1 MYHCTL
7 VKCYLSISITNRK
20 LYKVNRQNEVLMC
33 VFKHLNSLDT
43 ESNWT
48 KYSCRWNGQHWGDV
62 GVKISCYKTGCVIT
76 IPWTISLDNYLHV
89 NVQVTVVQVYLSII
103 LIGHV
108 GHVGQ
113 SNHINVSLIH
123 WYYAW
128 AWVMI
133 LCIISPAIFAQ
144 VPRELRYDVENNSL
158 TFLLK
163 FLRPCRISNDALWSH
178 KLF

>member
-1 MYHCTL
+1 MRGWLDDWTTGWPDDQMTGWLDDHMTKWMEEWAGWL
-7 VKCYLSISITNRK
+7 DGWMTGWPDDRK
-20 LYKVNRQNEVLMC
+20 LRRRLTVWYILNR
-33 VFKHLNSLDT
+33 
-43 ESNWT
+43 
-48 KYSCRWNGQHWGDV
+48 Y
-62 GVKISCYKTGCVIT
+62 
-76 IPWTISLDNYLHV
+76 
-89 NVQVTVVQVYLSII
+89 
-103 LIGHV
+103 LIGY
-108 GHVGQ
+108 VGQ
-113 SNHINVSLIH
+113 PNHINVSLIH